1 MHCYARKFRKLKGEI
16 SFNTIYH
23 FKLNYFIF
31 VKNRETFM
39 KRLLTIL
46 LLGLCLVSC
55 NRHSEHWKTITD
67 MERIIEERP
76 DSVLNVL
83 QAIDT
88 DELVGDEEPAKHALL
103 LSMAL
108 DKNFVDKTDFKVLQP
123 AIDYYE
129 DNGSATDKLRTYY
142 YQGRIYQNMGN
153 DPLAMKSFV
162 NAISKGGTSND
173 LQTLAKVYYAQSKIY
188 YSLYEWDNAME
199 CIQKAATLYK
209 DSGLYHYYTDCLILI
224 INGYT
229 IKEDYDSASSYIE
242 QCKQISE
249 KMSVGSLSQFYS
261 VYLTYLIRCGSE
273 YEINYII
280 NEYINTIPSSHID
293 WLTLTN
299 AYITIGEYNEA
310 LQSISRYKNDN
321 HIDSILKY
329 RALISIVYEKLG
341 RYEESLR
348 AYKDYMIA
356 SDSLDYAIIRQDTKF
371 VEERHNLELQTL
383 RERESKTQV
392 LLWAAMFIILLLVII
407 VFIRYR
413 LKVNRMEKALAE
425 QETEKY
431 RLLYLQIEEERD
443 NLTNLLVQS
452 EEFAP
457 EIKTAVVKRLE
468 LLNKFFTAFITNN
481 SDIDR
486 NASKEMEELLANKDT
501 FMTSTKL
508 AFAGSHPKF
517 IKYLEEHNL
526 SEQEIEICCLY
537 AIGLKGKDIKA
548 YTNQSRHYHQS
559 ADIRHKLGL
568 TESDTNLS
576 IFLRDMLEK

>member
-23 FKLNYFIF
+23 FRLNYFIF

-55 NRHSEHWKTITD
+55 NRHSEHWATITE

-108 DKNFVDKTDFKVLQP
+108 DKNYIDKTDFEVLQP
-123 AIDYYE
+123 AIEYYE
-129 DNGSATDKLRTYY
+129 ENGSATDKLRTFY
-142 YQGRIYQNMGN
+142 YQGRIYHNRGN
-153 DPLAMKSFV
+153 EADAMESYVK
-162 NAISKGGTSND
+162 AINIGENSADILTKAR
-173 LQTLAKVYYAQSKIY
+173 LYVAQGNIY
-188 YSLYEWDNAME
+188 NSLLRWDNAINANLHAAEYFFHMDKIDSYVNCNLKACNGYIHNDDYDNAQRILDKCSNYIGE
-199 CIQKAATLYK
+199 VSNEKLSLYYAAQLTLQIKTGDSRNILTTIDEYFVSVPDSNRNHLTIANAYIAIGENNKALDILEGRDYSSNISKEMKYYATLVAIYENLHNYQLAHEANKKFYELHDAYVNSIFEQDTQFVEQEYALKLLHKQEKENKYRIIIISTIMISILTMIVIYIRGRLKYRTIQKA
-209 DSGLYHYYTDCLILI
+209 H
-224 INGYT
+224 
-229 IKEDYDSASSYIE
+229 
-242 QCKQISE
+242 
-249 KMSVGSLSQFYS
+249 
-261 VYLTYLIRCGSE
+261 
-273 YEINYII
+273 
-280 NEYINTIPSSHID
+280 
-293 WLTLTN
+293 
-299 AYITIGEYNEA
+299 
-310 LQSISRYKNDN
+310 
-321 HIDSILKY
+321 
-329 RALISIVYEKLG
+329 
-341 RYEESLR
+341 
-348 AYKDYMIA
+348 
-356 SDSLDYAIIRQDTKF
+356 
-371 VEERHNLELQTL
+371 
-383 RERESKTQV
+383 
-392 LLWAAMFIILLLVII
+392 
-407 VFIRYR
+407 
-413 LKVNRMEKALAE
+413 AE
-425 QETEKY
+425 QEAERY
-431 RLLYLQIEEERD
+431 RLLYEQMEYEKD
-443 NLTNLLVQS
+443 NLSELLS
-452 EEFAP
+452 HNNDLDNNIRHIIA
-457 EIKTAVVKRLE
+457 KRIE
-468 LLNKFFTAFITNN
+468 LLNKFFTVYITNN
-481 SDIDR
+481 SEISRKVD
-486 NASKEMEELLANKDT
+486 KELDELLANKSL
-501 FMTSTKL
+501 FMSSTRL